1 MSKMFNP
8 PHPGGILKEELA
20 NQKIRVSDFAQQIGI
35 DLAYLKS
42 VLDERVPITEEMAQ
56 KIALLI
62 TGPKAD
68 TWVAMQKDYDDACFY
83 LGKIT

>member
-1 MSKMFNP
+1 M
-8 PHPGGILKEELA
+8 LA
-20 NQKIRVSDFAQQIGI
+20 YRKIRVSDFAQQIEI

-42 VLDERVPITEEMAQ
+42 VLNEQVPITEEMAQ

-68 TWVAMQKDYDDACFY
+68 TWVAMQKDYDDACR
-83 LGKIT
+83 